1 MHVDEI
7 LTARSGHAMNWMNL
21 VRHDVC
27 GREGIGKGKP
37 YDVDEVLT
45 ARSGHAMNWIN
56 LVRHDVC
63 AARTRR
69 IWQRKLCPVQST

>member
-27 GREGIGKGKP
+27 GREGIGK
-37 YDVDEVLT
+37 VLT